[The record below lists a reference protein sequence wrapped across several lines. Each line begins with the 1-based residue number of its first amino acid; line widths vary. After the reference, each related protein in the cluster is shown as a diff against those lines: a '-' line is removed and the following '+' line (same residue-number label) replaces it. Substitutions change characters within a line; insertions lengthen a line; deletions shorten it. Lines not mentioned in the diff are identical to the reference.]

1 MDKRT
6 IHNLII
12 PAEGYAEIM
21 ESAVLPYLAERKTE
35 KYCEREQGKK
45 IFYLRCLADQPQG
58 IVILSHGYTETADK
72 HLENIYYFL
81 RGGYHVFMPEHCGH
95 GRSYRLCSDTG
106 DLSLVHIDDYQR
118 YVDDLLF
125 VSRLAAQ
132 EFPEL
137 PICLYG
143 HSMGGGIAACAAAQE
158 PRIFQAEYETYVSKK
173 VQERF
178 VKKLCRRKNIDA
190 KLIRVKGSKHEIFNS
205 DNKILESYWQK
216 ILS

>member
-1 MDKRT
+1 MDRRT

-95 GRSYRLCSDTG
+95 GR
-106 DLSLVHIDDYQR
+106 
-118 YVDDLLF
+118 
-125 VSRLAAQ
+125 
-132 EFPEL
+132 
-137 PICLYG
+137 
-143 HSMGGGIAACAAAQE
+143 
-158 PRIFQAEYETYVSKK
+158 
-173 VQERF
+173 
-178 VKKLCRRKNIDA
+178 
-190 KLIRVKGSKHEIFNS
+190 
-205 DNKILESYWQK
+205 KIGRAHV
-216 ILS
+216 

>member
-1 MDKRT
+1 MDRRT

-35 KYCEREQGKK
+35 RYCEREQGKK

-58 IVILSHGYTETADK
+58 IVFLSHGYTETADK
-72 HLENIYYFL
+72 HLENVYYFL
-81 RGGYHVFMPEHCGH
+81 CRGYHVFMPEHCGH
-95 GRSYRLCSDTG
+95 GRSYRLCRDTG

-173 VQERF
+173 VQERC
-178 VKKLCRRKNIDA
+178 LEDRKS
-190 KLIRVKGSKHEIFNS
+190 VV
-205 DNKILESYWQK
+205 
-216 ILS
+216 

>member
-1 MDKRT
+1 
-6 IHNLII
+6 
-12 PAEGYAEIM
+12 
-21 ESAVLPYLAERKTE
+21 
-35 KYCEREQGKK
+35 
-45 IFYLRCLADQPQG
+45 
-58 IVILSHGYTETADK
+58 
-72 HLENIYYFL
+72 
-81 RGGYHVFMPEHCGH
+81 MPEHCGH

-190 KLIRVKGSKHEIFNS
+190 KLIRVKGSRHEIFNS